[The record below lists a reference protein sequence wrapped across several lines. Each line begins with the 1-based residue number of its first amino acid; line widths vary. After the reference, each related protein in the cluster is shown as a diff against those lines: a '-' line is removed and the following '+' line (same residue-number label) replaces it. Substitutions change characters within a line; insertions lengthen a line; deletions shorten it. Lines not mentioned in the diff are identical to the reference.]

1 MCSSIL
7 DERRMRKV
15 MWWRQAYTLRVSTE
29 EPIQPWAKEGDLAQC
44 SFRHQQFLERDAAGR
59 EHLPSISEGKVA
71 SDQKSVSIYLWAH
84 THKHPQDKFYHV
96 KEMLN
101 QRDWTSLKT
110 FSIAK
115 VQPDYWTT
123 WDIHQQYSAHL
134 MTHSPTSDFLKLI
147 QDIV

>member
-1 MCSSIL
+1 MYIL
-7 DERRMRKV
+7 LTLSTSTLSRCDFSWLLSNPSYGYSMNHVCQSWLLEFQHNVIINNIV
-15 MWWRQAYTLRVSTE
+15 MNCLV
-29 EPIQPWAKEGDLAQC
+29 C
-44 SFRHQQFLERDAAGR
+44 NF
-59 EHLPSISEGKVA
+59 PSLS
-71 SDQKSVSIYLWAH
+71 LF
-84 THKHPQDKFYHV
+84 PQDKFYHV

-134 MTHSPTSDFLKLI
+134 MTHSPTSDFLVSFRSFSLFI
-147 QDIV
+147 CFWGSVH